1 MTDNLKCCFLTTAYL
16 PPVEYIR
23 LISRSETTIIEKFEK
38 YQKQSYRSRCHIYS
52 ANGILPLI
60 IPVSRENGH
69 SVNISE
75 IRIDYSK
82 KWQIQHWRA
91 IVSAYKNS
99 PFFEYYQDD
108 IFPFY
113 KEEEESLFNFNYK
126 LLETILNL
134 IGADYNLKTS
144 DSFQNAHLN
153 GDYRELIHPKK
164 ETSLRENENGRYH
177 QVFAHKHGF
186 IPNLSVLDLLFNEGP
201 DASSYL

>member
-1 MTDNLKCCFLTTAYL
+1 MTDNLKCCYLTTAYL

-144 DSFQNAHLN
+144 DSFQNAYLN